1 MLNYKSY
8 VITRVTHRESTH
20 SFVIHFRLVTH
31 LELSNQKKKENFF
44 IYTINIKKKNWEELC
59 FYYLVFLKFLFMPSI
74 RNLLNSVALIC
85 ILLMS

>member
-31 LELSNQKKKENFF
+31 LELSNQKKKEKFF
-44 IYTINIKKKNWEELC
+44 IYTINIKKKIGRS
-59 FYYLVFLKFLFMPSI
+59 YVFIIWYF
-74 RNLLNSVALIC
+74 
-85 ILLMS
+85 